1 MPVIAQLAA
10 SSRGAGVV
18 GNTALGLT
26 TPGAGRMPSFAHRL
40 CSLGPALPAVQL
52 AAPARRLAPGLR
64 VRGARPGYTTA
75 GPATAA
81 RGAFC
86 ACAAQVDLLGVCP
99 FPVLS
104 PACRCGRCQRGF
116 PLLLVRRVA
125 LGAPSHS
132 TWSRLQLVRGASSP
146 PAPAL
151 SVSRCV
157 RTLGVSPPRRHESAA
172 SLPDSSCPVHSCLRA
187 FPVSLPASACARTR
201 TR

>member
-26 TPGAGRMPSFAHRL
+26 TPGAGRMPFVAHRL

-104 PACRCGRCQRGF
+104 PACRRGRCQRGF
-116 PLLLVRRVA
+116 SYFASASRRPGRALAQYLV
-125 LGAPSHS
+125 
-132 TWSRLQLVRGASSP
+132 ASSVG
-146 PAPAL
+146 ARGEL
-151 SVSRCV
+151 
-157 RTLGVSPPRRHESAA
+157 T
-172 SLPDSSCPVHSCLRA
+172 
-187 FPVSLPASACARTR
+187 ACARTLCLPLCTY
-201 TR
+201 TRGFATTEARVRSLTA